1 MLSFRL
7 IPDSVFVIVFEA
19 VFTRGRIMLGRT
31 TAATKQDGVSPIATW
46 LAARPLL
53 TEVGL
58 PALTVLFGIQALRV
72 SLPGLVWLLGD
83 RMGLGETL
91 VGTIALLVFLVAFLA
106 GGLQRLL
113 GSRLLILVTAGGLG
127 LLRLSM
133 QIWSDRPVLDLSLA
147 MAGMALFVVFV
158 PTYLRSVRVSGSA
171 GTGRFALGLLLGLV
185 LDTALHGAFYTYDIS
200 WQPGLLPLL
209 LTLLLVVVQWIILTG
224 IVFVRNA
231 DVSQEDGGPAD
242 KSPLMNQ
249 FPLVAVGP
257 FLFLQ
262 VVVLQNVARAATLT
276 GWPLPMAFGWTLL
289 AQLAGLGA
297 AAWLLS
303 RPRRNLWLLALVSGV
318 GLVAILAISYPE
330 GAALTALLLLMGQV
344 LLSLLIMLVF
354 IGIGANAP
362 KTAFSCTTVANAL
375 GMILLLL
382 FLMGYYLVYYFRL
395 PYSNTIL
402 EPVAAFIVA
411 ACALGSS
418 TALREGTSSIHRV
431 WLTVVLVLPLL
442 MLPLAGVITWRAP
455 TAVSGEGFPVRLMT
469 YNLHNGFNT
478 EGYLAMEDIA
488 QVIEESEPDIVAL
501 QEVSRGWVING
512 RLDMLSWLSER
523 LDMPYVFGPTADPFW
538 GNAILSRYPIV
549 EHAHYDLPPRDLP
562 VLRGF
567 TVVLVDLGNGDRLQV
582 IATHFHHVEG
592 DTGIRLLQ
600 SRAIVNFWGGDGRTV
615 LVGDLNAHPHAPEI
629 EILRQAGL
637 VDVVA
642 RIEPPPVY
650 TWPSVNAHRR
660 LDYIWVSQD
669 LKVTGIRVPL
679 SNASDHLPVVAEID
693 R

>member
-1 MLSFRL
+1 
-7 IPDSVFVIVFEA
+7 
-19 VFTRGRIMLGRT
+19 MLGRA
-31 TAATKQDGVSPIATW
+31 TATTKQDRASPIATW

-72 SLPGLVWLLGD
+72 FLPGLVWLLGD
-83 RMGLGETL
+83 RMGLGEAL
-91 VGTIALLVFLVAFLA
+91 LGTIALLVFLAAFLA

-113 GSRLLILVTAGGLG
+113 GNRLLILVTAGGLG
-127 LLRLSM
+127 LLRLLM
-133 QIWSDRPVLDLSLA
+133 QGWSDKPVLDLSLA

-158 PTYLRSVRVSGSA
+158 PTYLRRVRRSGSA

-185 LDTALHGAFYTYDIS
+185 LDTALHGAFHTYDIS

-209 LTLLLVVVQWIILTG
+209 LTLLLVVVQWILLTG
-224 IVFVRNA
+224 ITLVRNA
-231 DVSQEDGGPAD
+231 DVPQEAGGPAD
-242 KSPLMNQ
+242 KRPLANQ
-249 FPLVAVGP
+249 FPLVAIGP

-262 VVVLQNVARAATLT
+262 VVVLQNIARAATLT

-303 RPRRNLWLLALVSGV
+303 RPRHNLWLLALVSGV
-318 GLVAILAISYPE
+318 GLVAILAIPYPE
-330 GAALTALLLLMGQV
+330 GAALTAPLILAGQV
-344 LLSLLIMLVF
+344 LLSLLITLVF
-354 IGIGANAP
+354 VGIGVDAP
-362 KTAFSCTTVANAL
+362 KTAFSSTTVANAL
-375 GMILLLL
+375 GMILVLL
-382 FLMGYYLVYYFRL
+382 FIMGYYLVYYLKL

-402 EPVAAFIVA
+402 EPVAAFLVA
-411 ACALGSS
+411 ACALGSA
-418 TALREGTSSIHRV
+418 TALRKGTGGIHRA
-431 WLTVVLVLPLL
+431 WLTAVLVLPLL

-488 QVIEESEPDIVAL
+488 QVIEESDPDIVAL
-501 QEVSRGWVING
+501 HEVSRGWVISG

-549 EHAHYDLPPRDLP
+549 EYTHYDLPPRDLP

-567 TVVLVDLGNGDRLQV
+567 TAAVVDLGNGDRLQV

-600 SRAIVNFWGGDGRTV
+600 SREIINFWGGDGHTV
-615 LVGDLNAHPHAPEI
+615 LVGDLNAEPHAPEM

-642 RIEPPPVY
+642 GIEPPPVY
-650 TWPSVNAHRR
+650 TWPSVNPSQRI
-660 LDYIWVSQD
+660 DYIWVSQD
-669 LKVTGIRVPL
+669 LKVTDIRVPV